1 MSQTVQE
8 TGLDRDRASELLPG
22 FRGQAVLPGDEDY
35 DEARKVWNGSIDRRP
50 AAVLRCAGVADVLAG
65 LDVVR
70 TLGLPVAVRGG
81 GHNVA
86 GFGTCDDGIVL
97 DLSPMRSVQV
107 DPQARTARVEPGAVW
122 AELDRETQA
131 FALAVTGGV
140 MSTTGVAGF
149 TLGGGIGWLQR
160 KLGLA
165 CDNLRAAELVTAD
178 GTLVHASERD
188 NPELLWGLRGGG
200 GNFGIVTSLEFDL
213 HPIGPQVYSGLVA
226 WPAAQARD
234 VLAFFR
240 DFTADAP
247 DEVTAI
253 AICRTAPPAPFL
265 PASVHGKAIVAIGAC
280 YAGPVADGEEALAP
294 LRAFGAPAG
303 DALGPKPYTAFNAMF
318 DGSWAPGYENYWKAE
333 YLAGLPDASLDVF
346 ADFAL
351 RHTSPLSD
359 FKLAHLGGAI
369 ARVGEDDTAY
379 GHRHAPYILNIN
391 TRWADRD
398 ETDHHV
404 AHTQQLWEAARPFS
418 HGGAYTNFLGDEG
431 VDRVRA
437 AYGEATFARLQALK
451 QTYDPDNIF
460 RLNQNIPP
468 RATGS

>member
-8 TGLDRDRASELLPG
+8 TVLDRDRVGAWLAG
-22 FRGQAVLPGDEDY
+22 FRGQAVLPGDDDY

-65 LDVVR
+65 LDMVR

-97 DLSPMRSVQV
+97 DLSPMSSVRV
-107 DPQARTARVEPGAVW
+107 DPQARVARVEPGAVW
-122 AELDRETQA
+122 AEVDRETQA

-178 GTLVHASERD
+178 GTLVHASERE

-200 GNFGIVTSLEFDL
+200 GNFGIVTSLELDL
-213 HPIGPQVYSGLVA
+213 HPVGPQVFSGLVA

-240 DFTADAP
+240 DFTATAP

-253 AICRTAPPAPFL
+253 ALCRTAPPAPFL
-265 PASVHGKAIVAIGAC
+265 PADVHGTPIVAVAAC

-303 DALGPKPYTAFNAMF
+303 DALGPKPYVAFNAMF
-318 DGSWAPGYENYWKAE
+318 DGSWAPGYENYWKSE

-359 FKLAHLGGAI
+359 FKIAHLGGAI

-391 TRWADRD
+391 TRWADRN

-404 AHTQQLWEAARPFS
+404 AHTQRLWRAARPFS

-437 AYGEATFARLQALK
+437 AYGETTFARLQALK
-451 QTYDPDNIF
+451 RTYDPDNFF

-468 RATGS
+468 QAAGS